1 MPTKKKFVIVAI
13 MLVCMIFL
21 GFTVNDGY
29 SQQKSE
35 TSKTPAEG
43 QKQPAERQ
51 PFQNRFQWQA
61 GLEVIADL
69 SADKL
74 VYTGV
79 CPTIVTFK
87 GSIYS
92 NRAMTVHYRFL
103 RSDNIRTTPI
113 ALKLAKDEKKEV
125 TYSWE
130 LGGTKGSPEFNGW
143 VFLQVIYPTNMKIV
157 SNVVNFKGTCT
168 NQEAKSTQ
176 ENTKQQNLSGPQQG
190 QKAPGLP
197 STGSPAQL
205 PGAKGPVPTGPPI
218 IQQGQTGQPVTG
230 GPPSMPPPQSGQG
243 PGSMPM
249 PQPGQTGQG
258 PGGMPI
264 LQPGQK
270 GSMPGES
277 PMLPGTGKGPV
288 PGILPGPQPDSKT
301 LPGTEK

>member
-1 MPTKKKFVIVAI
+1 MAKRKVLMIVVLFLAS
-13 MLVCMIFL
+13 MIVT
-21 GFTVNDGY
+21 GFMVNVY
-29 SQQKSE
+29 SQQSTE

-43 QKQPAERQ
+43 KKQPTVRQ
-51 PFQNRFQWQA
+51 PFQNRFQWQV

-74 VYTGV
+74 AYTGV
-79 CPTIVTFK
+79 CPTTVTFK
-87 GSIYS
+87 GNIYS

-113 ALKLAKDEKKEV
+113 TLKLAKDEKKEV
-125 TYSWE
+125 THSWE
-130 LGGTKGSPEFNGW
+130 LGGAKGSPDFNGW

-176 ENTKQQNLSGPQQG
+176 ENTKQQNLSGPQGG

-205 PGAKGPVPTGPPI
+205 SGAKGPVQTGPPI
-218 IQQGQTGQPVTG
+218 IQQGQTGQLMPN
-230 GPPSMPPPQSGQG
+230 GPPLMPPPQGAQGQS
-243 PGSMPM
+243 SMPM
-249 PQPGQTGQG
+249 PKPGQG
-258 PGGMPI
+258 PANMPMSH
-264 LQPGQK
+264 PGQK
-270 GSMPGES
+270 GPMPDES

-288 PGILPGPQPDSKT
+288 PGILLVPQPDSKT